1 MSNTV
6 QEKESQPFTLKLML
20 HALVMQN
27 VCPNVPNLY
36 LFCLT
41 TLHYELYFNY
51 GFYKHAST
59 EEHSRIKRERLRD
72 QKGEN
77 QGQNNI
83 KA

>member
-6 QEKESQPFTLKLML
+6 KEKESQPFTLKLML
-20 HALVMQN
+20 HALLMQN
-27 VCPNVPNLY
+27 VCPNLC
-36 LFCLT
+36 LFRLT
-41 TLHYELYFNY
+41 TLPYELSFNY
-51 GFYKHAST
+51 GFYKLSST

-77 QGQNNI
+77 QGQNII

>member
-1 MSNTV
+1 
-6 QEKESQPFTLKLML
+6 ML

-27 VCPNVPNLY
+27 VCPNVPNLC
-36 LFCLT
+36 LFRLT
-41 TLHYELYFNY
+41 TQHYLLYFNY
-51 GFYKHAST
+51 GFYKHASP
-59 EEHSRIKRERLRD
+59 EELSRIKRERLRD

>member
-1 MSNTV
+1 MPNTV
-6 QEKESQPFTLKLML
+6 KEKESKPFTLNLMH
-20 HALVMQN
+20 HALLMQN
-27 VCPNVPNLY
+27 VCPHVPNLC
-36 LFCLT
+36 LFRLT
-41 TLHYELYFNY
+41 TQHYELYFNY
-51 GFYKHAST
+51 RFYKTASS